1 MSTFTVVT
9 QQHPDRAVITVCGE
23 MDLQTC
29 PELAQA
35 ASVIALDGKPL
46 YLDLSGVSFMDSSGL
61 NVLLLLHQR
70 LHGEGS
76 RLAITGLQP
85 QPARLL
91 QMTGAYSLFS
101 ADAPPLAGPDAAL
114 TV

>member
-1 MSTFTVVT
+1 MSDFTVVT
-9 QQHPDRAVITVCGE
+9 QQHPDRTVITVSGD

-35 ASVIALDGKPL
+35 AFIIPLGGQTL

-61 NVLLLLHQR
+61 SLLVLLRRR
-70 LHGEGS
+70 LHAVGG
-76 RLAITGLQP
+76 RLAVTGLQS

-91 QMTGAYSLFS
+91 EITDTYELFA
-101 ADAPPLAGPDAAL
+101 ADTAAADGSDEAL
-114 TV
+114 IA